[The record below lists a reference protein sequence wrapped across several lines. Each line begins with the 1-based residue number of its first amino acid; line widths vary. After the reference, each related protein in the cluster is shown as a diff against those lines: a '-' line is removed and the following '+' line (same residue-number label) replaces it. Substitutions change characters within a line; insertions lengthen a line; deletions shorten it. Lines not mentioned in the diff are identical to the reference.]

1 MSWRGICGWAS
12 RMLNAPEPRMACISP
27 TLTRVRISSRIWGRD
42 KPGFRV
48 IGCHMAPTS
57 KVRGSWGIGSDP
69 GDTAHPSAHSGKLVF
84 PHVSCGHSSKLD
96 PSLKNR
102 EA

>member
-1 MSWRGICGWAS
+1 
-12 RMLNAPEPRMACISP
+12 MLNTPEPRMACISP
-27 TLTRVRISSRIWGRD
+27 TLTRVRTSSRIWGRD

-69 GDTAHPSAHSGKLVF
+69 GTLHTQVLILESWSF
-84 PHVSCGHSSKLD
+84 PMCPVVIAQNWI
-96 PSLKNR
+96 PP
-102 EA
+102 